1 MKKIE
6 DVQLPAELRYS
17 ADHEW
22 ARMEDG
28 IARVG
33 LTDYA
38 QDQLGDVVYVE
49 LPAVGAHL
57 AKGAVFATVES
68 VKSVSECFLPIAGE
82 IVEINTPLADDPSIL
97 NQSPYGQG
105 WMVRIKPDDL
115 AEVESLMTAE
125 GYRATLKGA

>member
-22 ARMEDG
+22 VRMEEG

-33 LTDYA
+33 ITDYA

-49 LPAVGAHL
+49 LPAVGARL

-82 IVEINTPLADDPSIL
+82 IVEINAPLADDPSIL
-97 NQSPYGQG
+97 NRSPYGEG
-105 WMVRIKPDDL
+105 WMVRVKPDDP
-115 AEVESLMTAE
+115 AKVDSLMTAE

>member
-49 LPAVGAHL
+49 LPAVGARL

>member
-1 MKKIE
+1 
-6 DVQLPAELRYS
+6 
-17 ADHEW
+17 
-22 ARMEDG
+22 
-28 IARVG
+28 
-33 LTDYA
+33 
-38 QDQLGDVVYVE
+38 
-49 LPAVGAHL
+49 AVGARL

-115 AEVESLMTAE
+115 AAVESLMSAE

>member
-17 ADHEW
+17 VDHEW
-22 ARMEDG
+22 VRMEDG

-33 LTDYA
+33 ITDYA

-49 LPAVGAHL
+49 LPAVGARL

-82 IVEINTPLADDPSIL
+82 VVEINTPLADDPSIL

>member
-1 MKKIE
+1 M
-6 DVQLPAELRYS
+6 
-17 ADHEW
+17 
-22 ARMEDG
+22 
-28 IARVG
+28 
-33 LTDYA
+33 
-38 QDQLGDVVYVE
+38 E
-49 LPAVGAHL
+49 LPAVGARL

-97 NQSPYGQG
+97 NQSPTARGG
-105 WMVRIKPDDL
+105 WSGSSRDDP